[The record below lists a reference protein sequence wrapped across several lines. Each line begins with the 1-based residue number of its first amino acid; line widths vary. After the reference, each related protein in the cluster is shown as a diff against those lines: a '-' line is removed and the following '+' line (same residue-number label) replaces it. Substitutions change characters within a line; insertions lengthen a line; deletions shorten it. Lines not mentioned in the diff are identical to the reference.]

1 MSQTVPELG
10 FLQKMNPE
18 QDGFYRKL
26 VNSIENKTYLPV
38 GGQEVYLNYYI
49 RGKYKTFDSDTL
61 EQLYDELVCLT
72 VPYGEGKVG
81 KGIFWRPKSWSY
93 DCLLALE
100 SYDKFFEVTKPTK
113 IFSTSTHF
121 ANQKCNVRY
130 FLGMPASAVDFLQI
144 YGGLR
149 NSITNFTKQYPKEYE
164 RILETLFA
172 EEEKKSRSWF
182 ERILAESD
190 RKDYQNNLFQCLHF
204 ARRSKIPNFCYYAA
218 SENLTKQ
225 ICDVFREAEN
235 RLRQKFS
242 EKNVGEKWDVE
253 TKLFYDIKDA
263 FPDTEII
270 HHGKPEWLGKQH
282 LDIWMPE
289 FRIGIEYHGVQH
301 FQPMRHLGG
310 EKNYSTQQER
320 DLRKSDLC
328 KVNGVELIVVTEE
341 MQIETVMEK
350 IKEIMTNPF

>member
-18 QDGFYRKL
+18 QKGFYRKL
-26 VNSIENKTYLPV
+26 LDSIENKTYLPV

-49 RGKYKTFDSDTL
+49 REKYKTFDNDAL
-61 EQLYDELVCLT
+61 KQLYDELLCLT

-81 KGIFWRPKSWSY
+81 KGIFWRPESWSY

-100 SYDKFFEVTKPTK
+100 SYDKYFEVTKPAK

-130 FLGMPASAVDFLQI
+130 FLGMPANAVEFLQI

-149 NSITNFTKQYPKEYE
+149 NSITNFTKQYPKEYQ

-172 EEEKKSRSWF
+172 EEEKKSGSWL
-182 ERILAESD
+182 ERIFAESD

-204 ARRSKIPNFCYYAA
+204 ARRSKIQNFCFYAA

-235 RLRQKFS
+235 RLRQKFG
-242 EKNVGEKWDVE
+242 EKNVGEKWDDE
-253 TKLFYDIKDA
+253 TKLFYEIKDA
-263 FPDTEII
+263 FPDFENNSPCIFC
-270 HHGKPEWLGKQH
+270 H
-282 LDIWMPE
+282 
-289 FRIGIEYHGVQH
+289 
-301 FQPMRHLGG
+301 
-310 EKNYSTQQER
+310 S
-320 DLRKSDLC
+320 
-328 KVNGVELIVVTEE
+328 
-341 MQIETVMEK
+341 
-350 IKEIMTNPF
+350 MTI